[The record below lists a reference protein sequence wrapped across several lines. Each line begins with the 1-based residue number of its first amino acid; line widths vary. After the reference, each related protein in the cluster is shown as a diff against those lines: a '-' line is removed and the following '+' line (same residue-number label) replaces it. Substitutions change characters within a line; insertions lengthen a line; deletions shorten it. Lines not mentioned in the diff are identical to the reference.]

1 MLPRPLRLTRRQDFS
16 AVYQRRRRSDTPGL
30 TLYWKPR
37 PTEAG
42 TPRFGFVVSKKVA
55 GKAHDRNLVKRRLR
69 EACRG
74 LVGRVALVDLIFVV
88 RPAAV
93 GVELSVLENE
103 LVQLLTKAG
112 VWREA

>member
-1 MLPRPLRLTRRQDFS
+1 LLPRPLRLTRRQDFS
-16 AVYQRRRRSDTPGL
+16 AVYQRRRRFDTAGL

-37 PTEAG
+37 SSEAG

-74 LVGRVALVDLIFVV
+74 LAERVACGDLVFVV

-93 GVELSVLENE
+93 GSELSALEAE
-103 LVQLLTKAG
+103 VMQLLTKAG
-112 VWREA
+112 VWGEA